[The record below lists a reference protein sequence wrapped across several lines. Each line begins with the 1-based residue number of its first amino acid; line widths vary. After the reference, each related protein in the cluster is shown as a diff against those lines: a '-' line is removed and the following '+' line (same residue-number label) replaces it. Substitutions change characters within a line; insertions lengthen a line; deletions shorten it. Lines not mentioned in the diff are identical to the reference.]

1 MGSGSRP
8 GSFRTRSTFATRSIP
23 LLAPERDAAATE
35 NPTLIAKTSA
45 DDFAAQARLA
55 PLGGP
60 GRRVDG
66 VLGERDEVAGFSV
79 FDVRGHTHG
88 HAAYWRESKPSTRP
102 RRRGQQRARQ
112 DRSSRPP
119 RAAVFLTTDRAENC
133 RSVRRLLPHELRNAA
148 RSGGRDADHAITEA
162 PPRFRGSDP
171 NRGHCRRGADALR
184 SGRLTT
190 AGRLTSGPPGP
201 HLQSLIA

>member
-88 HAAYWRESKPSTRP
+88 HVAYWRESNRVHVLGDVVNNVHVRTGVP
-102 RRRGQQRARQ
+102 GLHE
-112 DRSSRPP
+112 PP
-119 RAAVFLTTDRAENC
+119 CSLPPT
-133 RSVRRLLPHELRNAA
+133 VR
-148 RSGGRDADHAITEA
+148 
-162 PPRFRGSDP
+162 
-171 NRGHCRRGADALR
+171 
-184 SGRLTT
+184 
-190 AGRLTSGPPGP
+190 
-201 HLQSLIA
+201 